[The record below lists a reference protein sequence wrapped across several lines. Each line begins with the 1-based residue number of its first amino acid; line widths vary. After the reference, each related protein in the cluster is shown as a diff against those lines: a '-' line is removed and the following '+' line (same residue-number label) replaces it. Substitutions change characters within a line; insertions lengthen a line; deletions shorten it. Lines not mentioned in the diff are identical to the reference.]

1 MLDIKQIEHRTCD
14 VCGETCTI
22 EESFYKDN
30 YDWIGIEISGI
41 SYGTDWYHRLDIC
54 PSCKKE
60 ILNYLKENC
69 NNASNWPINL

>member
-14 VCGETCTI
+14 VCGETHTI
-22 EESFYKDN
+22 EYPMEKSD
-30 YDWIGIEISGI
+30 YDWISIGIG
-41 SYGTDWYHRLDIC
+41 YGPDGYYRLDIC

-69 NNASNWPINL
+69 DGNATWPKDL